1 VLSQRR
7 FGSDLPKFLK
17 HSRNVAGGHGLALT
31 AGAALT
37 LLAGLTAPAFANP
50 NGLPQELRPIAAPI
64 PELARPANLLRP
76 ARTLR
81 APTAVSRLPGKS
93 AKAAVATAGEP
104 HAKPKGPL
112 SIMISLDRQQLTL
125 YAGSEPIAH
134 SRVSTG
140 QRGFST
146 PTGVFSIIQKD
157 RYHRSNIYED
167 APMYFMQRI
176 TWSGVALHQGVV
188 PNYPASHGCIRLP
201 EAFAKQLWGTTGI
214 GVRVII
220 THDEV
225 APREISHA
233 KLFAPK
239 PRDEVVASSV
249 SSLEAAQQAWKIA
262 QLGGSVPIAGA
273 TEEMITPTPEIVPQ
287 PAPRPLKSGPISVF
301 ISRKE
306 GKLFVR
312 KGFEPLFDTPV
323 EIARADLPLG
333 THVFTAIGRKDDTA
347 SLRWTAVSMA
357 SSSRAAASH
366 PSAAAALD
374 RITIPQEAI
383 DRISALTAPGTS
395 VIISDHGLGP
405 ETGIGTDFIVLTR

>member
-1 VLSQRR
+1 
-7 FGSDLPKFLK
+7 
-17 HSRNVAGGHGLALT
+17 
-31 AGAALT
+31 
-37 LLAGLTAPAFANP
+37 
-50 NGLPQELRPIAAPI
+50 
-64 PELARPANLLRP
+64 
-76 ARTLR
+76 
-81 APTAVSRLPGKS
+81 
-93 AKAAVATAGEP
+93 
-104 HAKPKGPL
+104 
-112 SIMISLDRQQLTL
+112 LTL
-125 YAGSEPIAH
+125 YAGSEPIVH

-201 EAFAKQLWGTTGI
+201 EAFAKHLWGTTGI

-273 TEEMITPTPEIVPQ
+273 TEEMIAPMPEIVPQ

-357 SSSRAAASH
+357 SSSRAAAS
-366 PSAAAALD
+366 PPGAAAALD

-395 VIISDHGLGP
+395 VLISDHGLGP

>member
-1 VLSQRR
+1 M
-7 FGSDLPKFLK
+7 LP
-17 HSRNVAGGHGLALT
+17 A
-31 AGAALT
+31 
-37 LLAGLTAPAFANP
+37 LLAGLAAPASAIST
-50 NGLPQELRPIAAPI
+50 GLPQDLQPAAI
-64 PELARPANLLRP
+64 PELIRPTNLLRP
-76 ARTLR
+76 AR
-81 APTAVSRLPGKS
+81 APRVPVVSRGSGKQV
-93 AKAAVATAGEP
+93 AKLAATGEP

-112 SIMISLDRQQLTL
+112 SITISLDRQQLTL
-125 YAGSEPIAH
+125 YAGAEPVAH

-201 EAFAKQLWGTTGI
+201 EAFAKHLWGTTGI

-273 TEEMITPTPEIVPQ
+273 TEEMIAPMPEIVPQ

-333 THVFTAIGRKDDTA
+333 THVFTAIGRQDDSA

-357 SSSRAAASH
+357 SSARAAASH

-383 DRISALTAPGTS
+383 DRISALTAPGAS
-395 VIISDHGLGP
+395 LIISDQGLGP